1 MNFEQKESIIFSD
14 INIPE
19 LFFTEYLKDASSDY
33 VKIYLYCIYL
43 SKYSTEISPLEL
55 SKKLSLPLPTI
66 EEGIKYWEKNNVIM
80 KKQKTYVLNDL
91 KQQAIDKLYKPKLTT
106 SVEDAIK
113 VTQKNVAR
121 THTISAINA
130 MFFQGVMSPTWY
142 TDIDFI
148 FSKYNF
154 DEDVVISLFQYCSD
168 RQALHKNYMLAV
180 ADAWSK
186 NGIKTQKDLDT
197 YYENFENLSKI
208 KKNIS
213 KKLGLSRKLSQYEEA
228 YVEKWLVD
236 YSYPME
242 VIEMAL
248 KKTTSKTNPSFDYID
263 KILSDWHER
272 KLNSAED
279 ITVFLQEQSQKK
291 KDFKIPA
298 SNNVTPIQKFTDNQT
313 SQYENL
319 SKFYMN

>member
-19 LFFTEYLKDASSDY
+19 LFFTEYLKDANSDY
-33 VKIYLYCIYL
+33 VKIYLYCLYL
-43 SKYSTEISPLEL
+43 SKYNTDISPLEL
-55 SKKLSLPLPTI
+55 SKKLSLPLATI

-91 KQQAIDKLYKPKLTT
+91 KQQAVDKLYKPKLTT

-154 DEDVVISLFQYCSD
+154 DEDVIISLFQYCYD
-168 RQALHKNYMLAV
+168 RQALHKNYMMAV

-236 YSYPME
+236 FSYPMD
-242 VIEMAL
+242 VIEIAL

-272 KLNSAED
+272 KLNTAED
-279 ITVFLQEQSQKK
+279 VTMFLQEQSQKK
-291 KDFKIPA
+291 KEFKIPA